1 MTYKNEYIMY
11 INNNEKKLASLKNL
25 YDVRFKQD
33 ADEKLK
39 YFGITNKISIDAI
52 LKKERFTF

>member
-1 MTYKNEYIMY
+1 MY

>member
-1 MTYKNEYIMY
+1 MY

-25 YDVRFKQD
+25 YDVRFKQA